1 MHIYFSKSADGGST
15 WTTPTQV
22 DTGNKNDSW
31 EPAVDVD
38 QTNGMINVAW
48 YDRRDDSS
56 NKLYRVYYS
65 QSSDGG
71 ATFLPQQIAVS
82 TAQSDPTLDCNG
94 TGDYMM
100 IDAIAAAAHPVWS
113 DTRNGINQIF
123 TATIADNQPINT
135 WVNQNP
141 PALPSARIQ
150 SGMAYFPGSSS
161 AILFGGAQNAGETIY
176 SADTWSWSGSTW
188 SQLSPSKS
196 PPARF
201 APTMAY
207 DAAMGDIVLFGGGFF
222 KSGRQAYYGDT
233 WTFNGSTWSQLRPTN
248 SPDPRRDAM
257 MTYDSVRNV
266 LVLFGGYGPTAS
278 PCCNFSDTWTF
289 NGTTWTKQSVTPS
302 PSARDTGM
310 MTFDTAHGNSVLF
323 GGRDE
328 FGNYVGD
335 TWLWT
340 GTTWSQQS
348 PASSPSNRDSGAM
361 SYDDYLG
368 APVLFGGFQCSSCS
382 LGTWYNDTWYWTG
395 SNWSL
400 QSPSASPSVRENAA
414 MAYDAQTRTEVLFG
428 GSTTNGQIL
437 GDTWT
442 Y

>member
-1 MHIYFSKSADGGST
+1 
-15 WTTPTQV
+15 
-22 DTGNKNDSW
+22 
-31 EPAVDVD
+31 
-38 QTNGMINVAW
+38 
-48 YDRRDDSS
+48 
-56 NKLYRVYYS
+56 
-65 QSSDGG
+65 
-71 ATFLPQQIAVS
+71 
-82 TAQSDPTLDCNG
+82 
-94 TGDYMM
+94 
-100 IDAIAAAAHPVWS
+100 
-113 DTRNGINQIF
+113 
-123 TATIADNQPINT
+123 
-135 WVNQNP
+135 
-141 PALPSARIQ
+141 
-150 SGMAYFPGSSS
+150 
-161 AILFGGAQNAGETIY
+161 
-176 SADTWSWSGSTW
+176 
-188 SQLSPSKS
+188 
-196 PPARF
+196 
-201 APTMAY
+201 
-207 DAAMGDIVLFGGGFF
+207 
-222 KSGRQAYYGDT
+222 
-233 WTFNGSTWSQLRPTN
+233 
-248 SPDPRRDAM
+248 
-257 MTYDSVRNV
+257 
-266 LVLFGGYGPTAS
+266 
-278 PCCNFSDTWTF
+278 
-289 NGTTWTKQSVTPS
+289 
-302 PSARDTGM
+302 M